1 MFFLFQ
7 GDTPGEH
14 YLSLMPAIFGLV
26 GTVIGGLI
34 SFAATRWAEHN
45 KALRE
50 RNDRLREYEAL
61 AKAIAAEIETTL
73 RMFRFRNARGH
84 VDQFLMAARAGYQ
97 QFFLMDLG
105 ENNFPITRSCLGK
118 VGHLAGDI
126 PPLLAEL
133 VTLTNA
139 LKLDLDLLRRMKSL
153 DGTPPNLVHFYEQM
167 LAIIDRG
174 MEVGEQVVREI
185 AKHYPGYVPAPW
197 NRPSASVA
205 G

>member
-1 MFFLFQ
+1 MFLLFDNKA
-7 GDTPGEH
+7 GGGNN
-14 YLSLMPAIFGLV
+14 LSLIPALFGVV

-34 SFAATRWAEHN
+34 SFIATCWVELQKGRREHDN
-45 KALRE
+45 QLLE
-50 RNDRLREYEAL
+50 NQAL

-84 VDQFLMAARAGYQ
+84 VDQYLMAARAGNQ
-97 QFFLMDLG
+97 QIFLMDIG

-118 VGHLAGDI
+118 IGHLAGDI
-126 PPLLAEL
+126 PPLVAEL

-139 LKLDLDLLRRMKSL
+139 LKLDLDLLRSMKSP
-153 DGTPPNLVHFYEQM
+153 DGSPPNLAHLYEQM